1 MEEINIECEYCKKI
15 FSTKSNLTNHQKNAK
30 FCLELQGK
38 EKDKNKK
45 HACDICDKQ
54 FTSKQTLQGHSID
67 CKRINSKNQEKIQE
81 QNEKILYQ
89 DKKILELENSLRE
102 KNAYILKLEEMLAK
116 SNETIAEIAKQ
127 PTITNNNN
135 NSKNTFLAVNFDI
148 EDIEIIENILETH
161 LTPSVLKLGQ
171 EGVADML
178 NNKLLKTK
186 DGTPLYECTDVS
198 RKNFEFRNQHGDI
211 EIDPQAN
218 RLIRNLKRSNIS
230 QIAGKMGKGIWTK
243 EDGTIDSDQQNFYL
257 PRVVEVV
264 TIDRD
269 ATKLRNRL
277 ANLTARQKR
286 TRKSKK

>member
-1 MEEINIECEYCKKI
+1 MDINLFECEYCKKT
-15 FSTKSNLTNHQKNAK
+15 FSTKSNLLNHKNTTK
-30 FCLELQGK
+30 YCLQLQGKIGKNYICNLCEEEFTSNQMLQRHFFGCKKMNIRYEEKIK
-38 EKDKNKK
+38 EKDKQIEEENKK
-45 HACDICDKQ
+45 IEQ
-54 FTSKQTLQGHSID
+54 LQN
-67 CKRINSKNQEKIQE
+67 R
-81 QNEKILYQ
+81 EKILLEMDKELQEQKEIVREYQ
-89 DKKILELENSLRE
+89 FQLKELENSLKE
-102 KNAYILKLEEMLAK
+102 KNTYIAKLEEMLAK

-127 PTITNNNN
+127 PTITNNTNN
-135 NSKNTFLAVNFDI
+135 TNNKNTFLAVNFDI

-243 EDGTIDSDQQNFYL
+243 EENKAMTNGDKEPTTNN
-257 PRVVEVV
+257 P
-264 TIDRD
+264 
-269 ATKLRNRL
+269 
-277 ANLTARQKR
+277 
-286 TRKSKK
+286 